1 MTKDEELA
9 KYVALIEQYKEQM
22 SSLETQ
28 FSYLQAAI
36 TDYNKAK
43 ITLEQLS
50 STQTGTEI
58 LLPIGGGAFIN
69 GTVINPTKVLLD
81 IGGGIVTEKKSDDAI
96 QKINSRIDDLQR
108 TQEKLL
114 SVIQQLQNEATETS
128 DKANKLLQE
137 QQK

>member
-9 KYVALIEQYKEQM
+9 KYVALIEQYKEQLN
-22 SSLETQ
+22 SLETQ

-36 TDYNKAK
+36 TDYNKVK
-43 ITLEQLS
+43 ITLEQLKG
-50 STQTGTEI
+50 TQTGTEI
-58 LLPIGGGAFIN
+58 LLPIGGGTFIS
-69 GTVINPTKVLLD
+69 GTAINPSRVLFD
-81 IGGGIVTEKKSDDAI
+81 IGGGIVTEKSSDDAI
-96 QKINSRIDDLQR
+96 KKINSRIEDLQR

-114 SVIQQLQNEATETS
+114 SVIQQLQTEATEVS